1 MEKDAKYIISL
12 TIEKRKEKLLNVL
25 ISKIQGGQKKCKII
39 EHISIIFIRTSS
51 FLIQFLTLH
60 SIFFIFN
67 MNCVL

>member
-39 EHISIIFIRTSS
+39 QHISIIF
-51 FLIQFLTLH
+51 FY
-60 SIFFIFN
+60 
-67 MNCVL
+67 